1 MFETISFEAL
11 SFEGVSMEAVLIF
24 ARGVFL
30 IAACGVLAL
39 AIVRWRKQIELDAN
53 RVFEQLDI
61 TLCELR
67 GVQEQVQRLD
77 ARLDAIAGQVEAGS
91 RYSPQPTGAAAR
103 GYDLAVRLAKRG
115 APADELIGSCGI
127 TRHEAELL
135 VRLHSVRVVND
146 SEIARR
152 DNNQNT
158 DRKPA
163 APTPINAPS
172 SAQASEQR
180 GPVRKRG
187 SLLAV
192 G

>member
-1 MFETISFEAL
+1 MFETLAFETL
-11 SFEGVSMEAVLIF
+11 SFEGISLEAVLIF

-30 IAACGVLAL
+30 IGACGVLAL
-39 AIVRWRKQIELDAN
+39 AVVRWRKQMELDAK

-67 GVQEQVQRLD
+67 GVQEQVQRLEG
-77 ARLDAIAGQVEAGS
+77 RLDAIAGQVEAGS

-115 APADELIGSCGI
+115 APVDELIGSCGI

-146 SEIARR
+146 SERAG
-152 DNNQNT
+152 QNT
-158 DRKPA
+158 DRKPT
-163 APTPINAPS
+163 APTPINAPT
-172 SAQASEQR
+172 SAQAPEQR
-180 GPVRKRG
+180 NALRKRG

>member
-1 MFETISFEAL
+1 MFEVISLDA
-11 SFEGVSMEAVLIF
+11 VSLEAVLIF

-30 IAACGVLAL
+30 IGACSVLAL
-39 AIVRWRKQIELDAN
+39 AVVRWRKQSELDAS

-61 TLCELR
+61 ALSELR
-67 GVQEQVQRLD
+67 SVQEQVQRLD
-77 ARLDAIAGQVEAGS
+77 TRLDALAGQVEAGS
-91 RYSPQPTGAAAR
+91 RVTAQPTGSAAR

-135 VRLHSVRVVND
+135 VRLHSVRVVNN
-146 SEIARR
+146 SESVRGGR
-152 DNNQNT
+152 DVAANHNSE
-158 DRKPA
+158 RKSAGA
-163 APTPINAPS
+163 APINMAANAPS
-172 SAQASEQR
+172 TEPARNAA
-180 GPVRKRG
+180 RKRG